1 VVVHDE
7 VLAIAG
13 LRLRAL
19 QTPGHASN
27 HVCYLLEDTAMLFAG
42 DHVMQGSTVVINP
55 PDGNM
60 TAYLA
65 SLEALLSVDI
75 AVIAPGHGY
84 LIGSPHREI
93 RKLLTHRLSRELK
106 ILDAVA
112 NHPET
117 AAVDLVP
124 IAYAGTSPRL
134 HTVAARSL
142 LAHLDKLVEEGRV
155 TESQG
160 RYALFR

>member
-1 VVVHDE
+1 
-7 VLAIAG
+7 
-13 LRLRAL
+13 
-19 QTPGHASN
+19 
-27 HVCYLLEDTAMLFAG
+27 MLFAG

-60 TAYLA
+60 KTYLA
-65 SLEALLSVDI
+65 SLEALLFLDV

-93 RKLLTHRLSRELK
+93 RKLLTHRLSRESK
-106 ILDAVA
+106 ILEAVA

-117 AAVDLVP
+117 AAIDLVP
-124 IAYAGTSPRL
+124 IVYAETSPRL
-134 HTVAARSL
+134 HPAAARSL
-142 LAHLDKLVEEGRV
+142 LAHLAKLVEEGHV

-160 RYALFR
+160 RYALRR